1 MDFGGEKYFKI
12 FRKCLNGENLFR
24 KTSFKKI
31 STRSSFLVWW
41 AASVCIA
48 IQIRSNLNLN
58 DVDENEDVEGE
69 DALREGPE
77 KYPP

>member
-1 MDFGGEKYFKI
+1 MLECGKLVSKNI
-12 FRKCLNGENLFR
+12 VQK
-24 KTSFKKI
+24 

-48 IQIRSNLNLN
+48 IQVRSNLNLN
-58 DVDENEDVEGE
+58 DLDENEDVEGE